1 VIAYRANGIY
11 STVNVLFVRNGRML
25 GGKNFSFESAA
36 ISDAV
41 ALEEFVL
48 RYYKSDSDIPDE
60 IICGEEIE
68 SADLLEKYGLNKQND
83 TTPITDDYSKTNLP
97 KKENLFSKQIQKIF
111 SKQKKVKLCNKYG
124 ISIFNW
130 ISFNIKI
137 SLSDEMKSAV

>member
-1 VIAYRANGIY
+1 
-11 STVNVLFVRNGRML
+11 M
-25 GGKNFSFESAA
+25 
-36 ISDAV
+36 
-41 ALEEFVL
+41 
-48 RYYKSDSDIPDE
+48 
-60 IICGEEIE
+60 